1 MTDRMDE
8 LDLYAELLRLKRS
21 GRAGGLATIV
31 ESSGSSPRKAGAKLL
46 LRDDG
51 SLLGSVGG
59 GRLEEETLQA
69 ARQALA
75 EGRPRTL
82 PFSLEQENGMVCGG
96 RVLVYLEPLKPAA
109 RLLILGSGHVG
120 QALARLARPA
130 GFAVTLV
137 DASGGG
143 GSARV
148 DGFAPPD
155 LSCPP
160 AEALAQQALDAESFV
175 VIATP
180 SHHLDFQAVQAALQ
194 TPARYIGML
203 GSRRKRETLI
213 QFLQQ
218 RGCPDRE
225 ISRVTTPA
233 GLAIGAQTPEEIAIS
248 ILAQLIAIRSHHE
261 PVDLGADPRGR
272 LVQPDGTPQAAAPL
286 R

>member
-1 MTDRMDE
+1 MDE
-8 LDLYAELLRLKRS
+8 LELYEELLRLKRS
-21 GRAGGLATIV
+21 GRSGVLATIV

-59 GRLEEETLQA
+59 GRLEEETLLA

-96 RVLVYLEPLKPAA
+96 RVLVYLEPLQPAA

-120 QALARLARPA
+120 QALARLSRPA
-130 GFAVTLV
+130 GFATTLV

-148 DGFAPPD
+148 DGFAPAD
-155 LSCPP
+155 LSCAP
-160 AEALAQQALDAESFV
+160 AAAFEQVPIDSQGFV

-194 TPARYIGML
+194 TPVRYIGML

-213 QFLQQ
+213 DFLQQ
-218 RGCPDRE
+218 SGCTDQQ

-261 PVDLGADPRGR
+261 PAHLGADPRGGF
-272 LVQPDGTPQAAAPL
+272 VQPDGAPQAAAPL

>member
-1 MTDRMDE
+1 MYE
-8 LDLYAELLRLKRS
+8 ELLRLKRS
-21 GRAGGLATIV
+21 GRSGVLATIV

-59 GRLEEETLQA
+59 GRLEEETLLA

-109 RLLILGSGHVG
+109 QLLILGSGHVG

-130 GFAVTLV
+130 GFAATLV
-137 DASGGG
+137 DASSGG

-148 DGFAPPD
+148 DGFAAPD
-155 LSCPP
+155 LSSTP
-160 AEALAQQALDAESFV
+160 AEALAQVPLDAQSFV

-213 QFLQQ
+213 HFLQQ
-218 RGCPDRE
+218 SGCTDQE

-261 PVDLGADPRGR
+261 PVHLGADSRSGF
-272 LVQPDGTPQAAAPL
+272 VQPDGAPQAAAPL